1 MRRMVLFPPLPL
13 KGEKVFFCA
22 RSLGVDLSLREVDGI
37 SRK

>member
-13 KGEKVFFCA
+13 EGEKVFCA
-22 RSLGVDLSLREVDGI
+22 RSLGVDLSLRKVDGI